1 MAELT
6 FKNKEGVTSDI
17 EFQGNAITGDGNYL
31 YSRLKP
37 CFYKAKRID
46 IIVSFLMESGV
57 KLLVKDIKAAVERG
71 ARVRILTGNYLNITQ
86 PAALY
91 MLIREQGDKV

>member
-1 MAELT
+1 MAEFT

-37 CFYKAKRID
+37 CFFIKLRELIL
-46 IIVSFLMESGV
+46 SFLF
-57 KLLVKDIKAAVERG
+57 
-71 ARVRILTGNYLNITQ
+71 
-86 PAALY
+86 
-91 MLIREQGDKV
+91 

>member
-1 MAELT
+1 MAEFT

-37 CFYKAKRID
+37 CFYKAQRID
-46 IIVSFLMESGV
+46 IIVSF
-57 KLLVKDIKAAVERG
+57 
-71 ARVRILTGNYLNITQ
+71 
-86 PAALY
+86 
-91 MLIREQGDKV
+91 